1 MEISKILSV
10 DEIDLSDPAFWARPL
25 EEREGAFA
33 MLRAE
38 KPIAFMKER
47 EIPDLP
53 IPTGPGYWSLT
64 RHADILETS
73 RHPEIY
79 CSGKGATSIADLPPE
94 FNEFF
99 GGLINMDDPRHGH
112 QRRIVSRGFTPRA
125 LAKLEADVQ
134 RRADAIIDRVI
145 ERGECDFV
153 ADIAAPLPLGIICDM
168 MGIPESQ
175 HQMVFE
181 RTNTILG
188 LGDPDFM
195 DDPANMIGIALGAGS
210 ELAELMNEMAE
221 LRRKNPGDDLTSSL
235 LNADLE
241 DGAMDGAELASFFVL
256 LVVAGNETTRNA
268 ISHGMKALCDYPDQ
282 RRKWVADFE
291 GLAPTAI
298 EEIIR
303 WSTPVIHMRRTCT
316 RDTKLGG
323 QAMKEGDK
331 VVLFYCSA
339 NRDEKVFADPHQFD
353 LARTP
358 NEHVGF
364 GGPGPH
370 FCLGANLARREI
382 RVMFDRILHRLPDL
396 EITAPPARL
405 ESNFI
410 HGIKRMP
417 CAFTPGRPDSSS
429 KK

>member
-1 MEISKILSV
+1 MEIKKPLSV
-10 DEIDLSDPAFWARPL
+10 DEIDLSDPEFWVRPL

-33 MLRAE
+33 VLRAE
-38 KPIAFMKER
+38 NPVPFVKER
-47 EIPDLP
+47 EIPDVP

-64 RHADILETS
+64 RHADVLEAS
-73 RHPEIY
+73 RNPETY

-125 LAKLEADVQ
+125 LATLEDDVQ
-134 RRADAIIDRVI
+134 RRADEIIDRVI

-175 HQMVFE
+175 RQMVFE
-181 RTNTILG
+181 KTNIILG
-188 LGDPDFM
+188 LGDPDFT
-195 DDPANMIGIALGAGS
+195 DNPANIIGIALGAGT

-241 DGAMDGAELASFFVL
+241 DGAMTGAELASFFVL

-282 RRKWVADFE
+282 RQKWMADFE
-291 GLAPTAI
+291 GVAPTAI
-298 EEIIR
+298 EEIVR
-303 WSTPVIHMRRTCT
+303 WATPVIHMRRTCT
-316 RDTKLGG
+316 RDTELGG

-331 VVLFYCSA
+331 VVLFYSSA
-339 NRDEKVFADPHQFD
+339 NRDEKVFADPHRFD
-353 LARTP
+353 LTRTP

-396 EITAPPARL
+396 EITGPPARL
-405 ESNFI
+405 QSNFI
-410 HGIKRMP
+410 HGIKRMS
-417 CAFTPGRPDSSS
+417 CAFTPGKPGDPPQR
-429 KK
+429 

>member
-1 MEISKILSV
+1 MEIKKPASV
-10 DEIDLSDPAFWARPL
+10 DEIDLSDPEFWTRPL

-33 MLRAE
+33 LLRAE
-38 KPIAFMKER
+38 NPVPFVKER
-47 EIPDLP
+47 EIPDVP

-64 RHADILETS
+64 RHADILEAS
-73 RHPEIY
+73 RNPEIY

-99 GGLINMDDPRHGH
+99 GGLINMDEPRHGH

-125 LAKLEADVQ
+125 LAALESDVQ
-134 RRADAIIDRVI
+134 RRADAIIDQVI

-153 ADIAAPLPLGIICDM
+153 NDIAAPLPLGIICDM
-168 MGIPESQ
+168 MDIPESQ
-175 HQMVFE
+175 RQMVFE
-181 RTNTILG
+181 KTNTILG
-188 LGDPDFM
+188 LGDPDFT
-195 DDPANMIGIALGAGS
+195 DNPANIIGIALGAGT

-221 LRRKNPGDDLTSSL
+221 LRRKTPGDDLTSLL

-241 DGAMDGAELASFFVL
+241 DGAMTGSELASFFVL
-256 LVVAGNETTRNA
+256 LVAAGNETTRNA
-268 ISHGMKALCDYPDQ
+268 ISHGMIALCDNPEQ
-282 RRKWVADFE
+282 RQKWMADFE
-291 GLAPTAI
+291 GLASTAI
-298 EEIIR
+298 EEIVR
-303 WSTPVIHMRRTCT
+303 WATPVIHMRRTCT
-316 RDTKLGG
+316 RDTELGG

-331 VVLFYCSA
+331 VVLFYSSA

-353 LARTP
+353 ITRTP

-396 EITAPPARL
+396 EITGPPARL
-405 ESNFI
+405 QSNFI

-417 CAFTPGRPDSSS
+417 CAFTPGKRDASTPR
-429 KK
+429 

>member
-1 MEISKILSV
+1 MEIKKPASV
-10 DEIDLSDPAFWARPL
+10 DGIDLSDPEFWTRPL

-33 MLRAE
+33 VLRAE
-38 KPIAFMKER
+38 KPIPFVKER
-47 EIPDLP
+47 EIPDVP

-64 RHADILETS
+64 RHADILEAS
-73 RHPEIY
+73 RNPEIY

-99 GGLINMDDPRHGH
+99 GCLINMGEPRHGH

-125 LAKLEADVQ
+125 LAALESDVQ
-134 RRADAIIDRVI
+134 RRADAIIDQVI

-153 ADIAAPLPLGIICDM
+153 NDIAAPLPLGIICDM
-168 MGIPESQ
+168 MDIPESQ
-175 HQMVFE
+175 RQMVFE
-181 RTNTILG
+181 KTNIILG
-188 LGDPDFM
+188 LGDPDFT
-195 DDPANMIGIALGAGS
+195 DNPANIIGIALGAGT

-221 LRRKNPGDDLTSSL
+221 LRRKNPGDDLTSLL

-241 DGAMDGAELASFFVL
+241 DGAMTGAELASFFVL
-256 LVVAGNETTRNA
+256 LVAAGNETTRNA
-268 ISHGMKALCDYPDQ
+268 ISHGMIALCDYPEQ
-282 RRKWVADFE
+282 RQKWMADFE

-298 EEIIR
+298 EEIVR
-303 WSTPVIHMRRTCT
+303 WATPVIHMRRTCT
-316 RDTKLGG
+316 RDTELGG

-331 VVLFYCSA
+331 VVLFYSSA
-339 NRDEKVFADPHQFD
+339 NRDEKVFADPHRFD

-396 EITAPPARL
+396 EITGPPARL
-405 ESNFI
+405 QSNFI

-417 CAFTPGRPDSSS
+417 CAFTPGKPDDSSVR
-429 KK
+429 